1 MIELYLILSLAFSG
15 LGLSQASA
23 YFDNLSRQ
31 DFSVFQKQTTPVL
44 ITFKASNIYPWGTKQ
59 TGLEPK
65 VHAKAAIAVDINNG
79 QTLFSYNEGN
89 ELAMASLTKIM
100 TATVALER
108 IQDFNVPVTISRNAA
123 LVEGS
128 RMNLWMDEKI
138 SLKDILYGLILKS
151 GNDAAVTIEEYYD
164 NSVRDKTSCKTNQD
178 TSQIKDPNEK
188 EEATSAP
195 GFVELMNQK
204 ANDLGLKD
212 MKFEDSSGISEN
224 NITSPKDLVNL
235 MDYSMR
241 NPIFRE
247 VMSTQQYTALALN
260 GALQHPMTTTNRL
273 LRTRTDV
280 LGGKTGYSEAAGWN
294 MITVFK
300 SPAGHRI
307 VTIVFGTEGND
318 SRFNESNK
326 IIDWVYNYYRW

>member
-1 MIELYLILSLAFSG
+1 MIELYLILSLVFSG
-15 LGLSQASA
+15 LGFSHTSA
-23 YFDNLSRQ
+23 YFDNLARQ
-31 DFSVFQKQTTPVL
+31 DFSVYQKQAPPVL
-44 ITFKASNIYPWGTKQ
+44 VTFKASNIYPWGIKQ

-65 VHAKAAIAVDINNG
+65 VNAKAAIAVDIDNG
-79 QTLFSYNEGN
+79 QTVFSYNEDN
-89 ELAMASLTKIM
+89 KLAMASLTKIM

-108 IQDFNVPVTISRNAA
+108 INDFNVPVTISRNAA

-128 RMNLWMDEKI
+128 RMNLWIDEKI

-151 GNDAAVTIEEYYD
+151 GNDAAVTLEEYYD
-164 NSVRDKTSCKTNQD
+164 NVVRPKTSCSSQTNN
-178 TSQIKDPNEK
+178 SEIKDPSKK
-188 EEATSAP
+188 EVTAPTP

-224 NITSPKDLVNL
+224 NTTSPKDLVSL
-235 MDYSMR
+235 IDYAMR
-241 NPIFRE
+241 NPVFKE
-247 VMSTQQYTALALN
+247 VMSTQQYTASALN

-280 LGGKTGYSEAAGWN
+280 LGGKTGYSEAAGYN

-318 SRFNESNK
+318 ARFNESNK
-326 IIDWVYNYYRW
+326 IIDWVYNYYRY